1 MSLIIEKATT
11 ADIPAL
17 AKLLSE
23 LFNQEE
29 EFTPDPQAQ
38 TKGLTKIITCPE
50 IGNVI
55 LARKE
60 EKVVGM
66 VNLLFSVS
74 TALGKRVALLEDM
87 IITQS
92 TRQAGIG
99 TKLLTEAISY
109 AKAEGCKRIT
119 LLTDTTN
126 IDAQRFYKK
135 QGFALSTMV
144 PMRLAI

>member
-38 TKGLTKIITCPE
+38 TKGLTKIITHPE